1 MSRKKEF
8 SRLSPKKLDILLQAE
23 SCGIIEEEP
32 HGNGWF
38 YYGRLEYKTFF
49 KTLPTD
55 NLFLAML
62 EYEIELKNGTF
73 C

>member
-8 SRLSPKKLDILLQAE
+8 SSLSPEKLDILLKAE

-38 YYGRLEYKTFF
+38 YNGRFF
-49 KTLPTD
+49 KTLPKDTM
-55 NLFLAML
+55 FLAML
-62 EYEIELKNGTF
+62 EYEIEVKNGTI